1 MKRVLEGSYA
11 VSTAVELARAQVVS
25 AYPITPQTHIV
36 ERLGERIASGK
47 MNARFLRVESEHSA
61 MAAVIGAAATGAR
74 TFTASSSQG
83 LALMHEMLHWAAGAR
98 LPIVLADVNRAM
110 APGWNIWADQT
121 DTLSQRDTGWIQ
133 LYCEDVQ
140 EVLDT
145 VLIAYRL
152 AETVRLPVM
161 VAMDAFFLS
170 HTCEPVDIPSQEDV
184 DAFLPPWRPVDVL
197 DPDDPRAFCQL
208 TPPEVYTEFR
218 YKMQRAMETG
228 IEVYREIDEAFGL
241 AFGRSYG
248 ICEVVLAREGSVAP
262 LAVVT
267 TGSATGT
274 ARATLS
280 RLSEQGVE
288 ADLVKLKLF
297 RPFPLDEV
305 RRMLGAYE
313 RVAVVDRNI
322 SFGFGGIFAQ
332 EIRAALDMKGDTET
346 TVVSWAGDGGT
357 FDIGLQALSGAAER
371 NDDIL
376 YVCYD
381 NEAYMNTGVQASS
394 SSPYGV
400 STTTTPP
407 GAPKNVR
414 KKNILQILAAHRIPY
429 AATASIAYPED
440 LVRKVQRAAKIH
452 GARFLHIYATCPTG
466 WKIPSEASVRMAR
479 MAVQSRVFPLYEIE
493 DGERYTLNPETK
505 GYLVD
510 EYLKTQGR
518 FSHLSPAGIVRIQAD
533 VDHDWDRLRALAA
546 LR

>member
-1 MKRVLEGSYA
+1 MKRVLEGSHA
-11 VSTAVELARAQVVS
+11 VSIAVELARAQVVS

-36 ERLGERIASGK
+36 ERLAERIGSGK

-61 MAAVIGAAATGAR
+61 MAAVIGAAAAGVR

-83 LALMHEMLHWAAGAR
+83 LALMHEMLHWAAGSR

-110 APGWNIWADQT
+110 APGWNMWADQT

-170 HTCEPVDIPSQEDV
+170 HTCEPVDIPSREDV
-184 DAFLPPWRPVDVL
+184 DAFLPPWRPLDVL
-197 DPDDPRAFCQL
+197 DPDDPKAFCQL

-218 YKMQRAMETG
+218 HKIQSAMEAG
-228 IEVYREIDEAFGL
+228 IEAYREIDAAFGL

-248 ICEVVLAREGSVAP
+248 ICEVVLARKGSVAP

-280 RLSEQGVE
+280 RLAEHGVE
-288 ADLVKLKLF
+288 ADLVKLKMF

-305 RRMLGAYE
+305 RRVLGGYE

-332 EIRAALDMKGDTET
+332 EIRAALSSLPHPPAVYPFVAGLGGRDIVPET
-346 TVVSWAGDGGT
+346 FERIIERVR
-357 FDIGLQALSGAAER
+357 SGR
-371 NDDIL
+371 
-376 YVCYD
+376 
-381 NEAYMNTGVQASS
+381 
-394 SSPYGV
+394 
-400 STTTTPP
+400 
-407 GAPKNVR
+407 
-414 KKNILQILAAHRIPY
+414 
-429 AATASIAYPED
+429 PED
-440 LVRKVQRAAKIH
+440 VLWA
-452 GARFLHIYATCPTG
+452 
-466 WKIPSEASVRMAR
+466 
-479 MAVQSRVFPLYEIE
+479 
-493 DGERYTLNPETK
+493 D
-505 GYLVD
+505 
-510 EYLKTQGR
+510 LKE
-518 FSHLSPAGIVRIQAD
+518 
-533 VDHDWDRLRALAA
+533 
-546 LR
+546 